1 MSQLNRRDVL
11 GAGLAGVFSSTGM
24 QEAMAL
30 GLPAAFDATAAPEL
44 LPFQGLAGQDLK
56 AGAVKIEGRIP
67 AGLRGVYYR
76 NGPSLMA
83 RADERY
89 RHWFDGD
96 GLVQQWTFG
105 NGGVSHQARFVKT
118 AKFKAEAAAQR
129 FLVPALGTAIP
140 PRMEMHGADDMNAA
154 NTSVLRRGGRLY
166 ALWEGGSA
174 YELDPKTLETL
185 GPRAWTP
192 ELAGQPFSAHP
203 KTEPDGTTWNFGS
216 VGGRMVVYQLSA
228 AGAVLKTATFEIPP
242 TAMLH
247 DFAVSQRY
255 LVFLIAPVTMELER
269 IETSPRFA
277 AIAGPTNVA
286 AVATFRIDM
295 DGRGGR
301 FNVLIPYAT
310 LEPVREKL
318 IQRFMGEKLGR
329 DRMWEIHMAEQ
340 VRQTEVSVDILLG
353 EKDLRLREVMN
364 LAVGQTL
371 QFSHGPDDALAVKCG
386 QVPIGLAYLGQRNGA
401 VCVRLAN
408 EISKGFAK

>member
-1 MSQLNRRDVL
+1 MIDNPQAFPHDDSPSQPVE
-11 GAGLAGVFSSTGM
+11 
-24 QEAMAL
+24 QEASVDDASVSEPTAE
-30 GLPAAFDATAAPEL
+30 PAAFDEFDLPEPPIATMGEGAT
-44 LPFQGLAGQDLK
+44 FDQAGIDALFGFDDGAVTQKRGLK
-56 AGAVKIEGRIP
+56 AVIESNIISHERLPMLEVVCDRVVRTFATSMRNLTSDAIDVSLEEVTSIRFGDFMNRVALPAMIAVFKVREWENYGIVTVESSLIYAVVDALLGGRKGNDSVRIEGRAFTTIET
-67 AGLRGVYYR
+67 
-76 NGPSLMA
+76 SLVSRMLELIL
-83 RADERY
+83 AD
-89 RHWFDGD
+89 
-96 GLVQQWTFG
+96 
-105 NGGVSHQARFVKT
+105 
-118 AKFKAEAAAQR
+118 
-129 FLVPALGTAIP
+129 
-140 PRMEMHGADDMNAA
+140 
-154 NTSVLRRGGRLY
+154 
-166 ALWEGGSA
+166 
-174 YELDPKTLETL
+174 
-185 GPRAWTP
+185 
-192 ELAGQPFSAHP
+192 LAGA
-203 KTEPDGTTWNFGS
+203 
-216 VGGRMVVYQLSA
+216 
-228 AGAVLKTATFEIPP
+228 FE
-242 TAMLH
+242 A
-247 DFAVSQRY
+247 
-255 LVFLIAPVTMELER
+255 IAPVTMELER